1 MLPPAPAPA
10 PKAVR
15 AFEGD
20 AMWIWLL
27 RRSSGGNVNRIAAR
41 ARRHGLELVI
51 MKGADGVTPYRQL
64 SARLVRALHARGLRV
79 CGYQFVFGRRPI
91 TEARVGARLA
101 RTGMDCLMVDAETA
115 YEGRYVAAQTY
126 LRHLRRRL
134 GPDYPVGLTS
144 FPYVHY
150 HPAFPY
156 SVFLGPGGAQF
167 NVPQMYW
174 RAIGTSVN
182 RIFPVTY
189 RHNRVYGRPIFPL
202 GQVYE
207 HPPPSQIRRFRAL
220 ATARGATGV
229 SWWSWQAAASRSF
242 KAVAAPFD
250 PLPPPPDDGWPTL
263 GRRSRGD
270 LVVWAQQHLIS
281 AGKPLRVTGTMTPAT
296 RAAVTQ
302 FQTERGLLPTGNV
315 DAGTW
320 PALLAYGPAPVKWRR
335 RGYAV
340 AAGARRPEDRPE
352 PLSARLPARRD
363 ELRGRPGG

>member
-1 MLPPAPAPA
+1 
-10 PKAVR
+10 
-15 AFEGD
+15 
-20 AMWIWLL
+20 MWIWLL
-27 RRSSGGNVNRIAAR
+27 NRSSGGNVNRIAAR
-41 ARRHGLELVI
+41 AHRHGLELVI

-64 SARLVRALHARGLRV
+64 SRPFVRALHARGLRV
-79 CGYQFVFGRRPI
+79 CGYQFVYGRRPLA
-91 TEARVGARLA
+91 EARVGAQLA
-101 RTGMDCLMVDAETA
+101 RTGIDCLMVDAETA

-126 LRHLRRRL
+126 MRRL
-134 GPDYPVGLTS
+134 RAKLGPGYPIGLTS

-189 RHNRVYGRPIFPL
+189 RHNRVYRRPIFPL

-207 HPPPSQIRRFRAL
+207 HPPSSQVRRFRAL
-220 ATARGATGV
+220 ASARGAKGV
-229 SWWSWQAAASRSF
+229 SWWSWQAGSASSF
-242 KAVAAPFD
+242 RAVAAPFE

-270 LVVWAQQHLIS
+270 LVVWAQQHLLS
-281 AGKPLRVTGTMTPAT
+281 AGKPLRVTGTMTRAT
-296 RAAVTQ
+296 RAAVSA
-302 FQTERGLLPTGNV
+302 FQAERGLAGTGNV
-315 DAGTW
+315 DARTW
-320 PALLAYGPAPVKWRR
+320 RALLAYGPAPVKWRR
-335 RGYAV
+335 RGGAV
-340 AAGARRPEDRPE
+340 AAGAGRPE

-363 ELRGRPGG
+363 ELRDRPGR

>member
-1 MLPPAPAPA
+1 
-10 PKAVR
+10 
-15 AFEGD
+15 
-20 AMWIWLL
+20 MWIWLL
-27 RRSSGGNVNRIAAR
+27 HRSNGGNVNRIAAR

-64 SARLVRALHARGLRV
+64 TTRFVRALHARGLRV
-79 CGYQFVFGRRPI
+79 CAYQFVYGRRPI

-101 RTGMDCLMVDAETA
+101 RTGVDCLMVDAETA
-115 YEGRYVAAQTY
+115 YEGRYMAAQTY
-126 LRHLRRRL
+126 MRTLRARLR
-134 GPDYPVGLTS
+134 PDFPVGLTS

-220 ATARGATGV
+220 AAARGATGV
-229 SWWSWQAAASRSF
+229 SWWSWQSGSARSFRAVASRYP
-242 KAVAAPFD
+242 A
-250 PLPPPPDDGWPTL
+250 LPPPPDDGWPRL
-263 GRRSRGD
+263 GPRSRGD

-281 AGKPLRVTGTMTPAT
+281 AGKPLRVTGTMTRAT
-296 RAAVTQ
+296 RAAVAA
-302 FQTERGLLPTGNV
+302 FQSERGLVATGNV
-315 DAGTW
+315 DARTW
-320 PALLAYGPAPVKWRR
+320 PALLAYGPARVKWRR
-335 RGYAV
+335 RGHAV
-340 AAGARRPEDRPE
+340 AAGHARPE
-352 PLSARLPARRD
+352 PLSARLPARRN
-363 ELRGRPGG
+363 ELRGRPGR